1 MPSLT
6 IDDTSVGTVIPGPA
20 AITKLE
26 LITLPASGY
35 LEVPGALTLV
45 DDYGYGQRQVYNIDR
60 DNIGRVMGLSISVN
74 RVLFITGPLMSTT
87 PIPFSSLLVE
97 AVPRGAS
104 FELEVQ

>member
-1 MPSLT
+1 MTTYT
-6 IDDTSVGTVIPGPA
+6 IDDTSPGTIITGPG

-35 LEVPGALTLV
+35 YEVPGALTLV
-45 DDYGYGQRQVYNIDR
+45 DDFGYGQRQVYNIDR
-60 DNIGRVMGLSISVN
+60 DNIGRVMGLSIAVN
-74 RVLFITGPLMSTT
+74 RVLFTTGPLMSTT

-104 FELEVQ
+104 FKLEVQ